1 MRTQEE
7 TLTMTRIGRK
17 RTSGIQYSSSGWGDP
32 LNHGIVTS
40 SFDTDLW
47 KKGIS
52 SSMQPRGRRHM
63 AAVVEFEEMQAVS
76 DDMWKSMTESVQSR
90 EQSLVGIYALHVSK
104 SGGKQQQEL
113 IASFRRIVS
122 ITNELPPPRI
132 FALLPKY

>member
-1 MRTQEE
+1 MRKQE
-7 TLTMTRIGRK
+7 TLTMTRTGRK
-17 RTSGIQYSSSGWGDP
+17 RTSGSQYSSSGWGDP
-32 LNHGIVTS
+32 LNHGTGTS

-52 SSMQPRGRRHM
+52 PSMQPRGRRHM
-63 AAVVEFEEMQAVS
+63 AAVVEFEEMQAVWS

-122 ITNELPPPRI
+122 SNHELPI
-132 FALLPKY
+132 FALLP